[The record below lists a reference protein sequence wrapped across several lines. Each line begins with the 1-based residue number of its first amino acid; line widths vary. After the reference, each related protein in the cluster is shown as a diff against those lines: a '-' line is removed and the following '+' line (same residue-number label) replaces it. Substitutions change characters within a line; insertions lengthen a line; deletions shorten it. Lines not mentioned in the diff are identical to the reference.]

1 MENPDGLENPSVVTS
16 LNTDITT
23 AGSYRGRQPNL
34 VINVE
39 GPTCLERS
47 GSPLATE
54 IQHFH
59 KKGRSLVVTESDVTM
74 GDGAVAQIGVL
85 VREPLVVA
93 NSGSVEV
100 CSITPSA
107 ETTEVAGSVPRNPG
121 AVFGPW
127 MQAPSHRRRNAP
139 LKKDVGSVAKSS
151 LPAAKNVAVYVL
163 DSHQSCPACK

>member
-93 NSGSVEV
+93 NSGSV
-100 CSITPSA
+100 
-107 ETTEVAGSVPRNPG
+107 G
-121 AVFGPW
+121 
-127 MQAPSHRRRNAP
+127 
-139 LKKDVGSVAKSS
+139 KSS
-151 LPAAKNVAVYVL
+151 IVKL
-163 DSHQSCPACK
+163 DIEDSDVVDEDVVHVHHSSEIFLARG

>member
-93 NSGSVEV
+93 NSGSV
-100 CSITPSA
+100 
-107 ETTEVAGSVPRNPG
+107 G

-139 LKKDVGSVAKSS
+139 LKKDVGSGNNSILRSGGSGSRFSVIADVQDSDVVDEDVVHVHHSS
-151 LPAAKNVAVYVL
+151 EIFLARG
-163 DSHQSCPACK
+163 